1 MTNYILELSP
11 QDRQILIQALLKFMQ
26 LSDKDVVNL
35 YNRVF
40 RLSPNDVTKN
50 VIYGKPIS
58 KAEMDT
64 IYEGIKVLNTY
75 LDSKGFFE
83 RFLKENKEAY
93 YSE

>member
-1 MTNYILELSP
+1 MTNYILELSL

-26 LSDKDVVNL
+26 LSDNDVVNL

-40 RLSPNDVTKN
+40 RLSSNDVTKN

-58 KAEMDT
+58 KAEMDC
-64 IYEGIKVLNTY
+64 IYEGIAALKVHL
-75 LDSKGFFE
+75 GFEGYFA
-83 RFLKENKEAY
+83 RFLNENKEAY